1 MLIQHKLIVNE
12 TTTTTASS
20 LNFPSGQTAIATY
33 QFNGNPID
41 LSGNYN
47 GHDTS
52 VYYTGLL
59 FQPDFIWTKNQGLAE
74 PHMLYDSLRG
84 VEQTLYS
91 NGSDQQYNDSGS
103 LTSFNSNG
111 FNLGT
116 YTGTNRDGYEFV
128 AWCFKAGGA
137 PTTNN
142 SASSGVGNVPT
153 SGSVKKDG
161 ADSTAAF

>member
-1 MLIQHKLIVNE
+1 
-12 TTTTTASS
+12 
-20 LNFPSGQTAIATY
+20 
-33 QFNGNPID
+33 
-41 LSGNYN
+41 
-47 GHDTS
+47 
-52 VYYTGLL
+52 
-59 FQPDFIWTKNQGLAE
+59 
-74 PHMLYDSLRG
+74 MLYDSLRG

-142 SASSGVGNVPT
+142 VAGVGNVPT

-161 ADSTAAF
+161 ADSTAALTGTIVAKKISANTEAGFSIVQYDGTGSAGTIDHLLGVVPNLILVKELTPRATG